1 VLASEQENNMRPQD
15 EPSLQNHTEPV
26 AKQRQKAVFGRS
38 ALTLLAVLAVI
49 AALIWI
55 GIAVYGIST
64 GT

>member
-15 EPSLQNHTEPV
+15 KPSLQNHTEPV

-49 AALIWI
+49 AAIIWI
-55 GIAVYGIST
+55 GIAIYGIST

>member
-1 VLASEQENNMRPQD
+1 MRPQD

-49 AALIWI
+49 AAIIWI